1 MRPKPSKEI
10 AIRYIQKLL
19 PDYGEMLSKI
29 EKHRGWVIFEPW
41 IYTAIE
47 NLKISDYAKL
57 YPDESIIP
65 KLFVVA
71 LFDVDEFKKLN
82 TEIEQ
87 GTPDEQT
94 AFLDDWIT
102 DVDQTDTDDFWDVD
116 IPEMP
121 EEQEEAKKLL
131 ESLSEE
137 ERADI
142 RNRVICYLTFFL
154 ITFHNHLAIMV
165 HGRKMTQLVTEAI
178 QGDDDAFVLAAQIDS
193 TVLQSIP
200 YFQERVTLARREG
213 DSNFLDKLAYR
224 QKIPPLQGKIRFRL
238 LYLLF
243 AMLDGMN
250 ILNEL
255 TCPEILAICDAA
267 DLDRWQNR
275 IEDEGCWRRL
285 KIDQG
290 ELLYSVLYSIGIVD
304 QTKLV
309 LPPFWY

>member
-1 MRPKPSKEI
+1 MLPKPSKEV

-71 LFDVDEFKKLN
+71 VFDVDKFKKLIV
-82 TEIEQ
+82 EIER
-87 GTPDEQT
+87 GTADEQT

-102 DVDQTDTDDFWDVD
+102 DVDQADTDDFWDVD
-116 IPEMP
+116 IPETP

-142 RNRVICYLTFFL
+142 RNRVICNLTFFL

-165 HGRKMTQLVTEAI
+165 HGRKMSQLVIEAI
-178 QGDDDAFVLAAQIDS
+178 EGNDDAFVLATQIDS

-200 YFQERVTLARREG
+200 FFQERVTRARREG

-275 IEDEGCWRRL
+275 IEDEGYLAKRLREYRRFQNH
-285 KIDQG
+285 K
-290 ELLYSVLYSIGIVD
+290 SI
-304 QTKLV
+304 
-309 LPPFWY
+309 Y